1 MFNSIFIDHVFL
13 FSLSAKIELPDDW
26 QFCIKIRVISS
37 NILGWTWDAFRID
50 KNSLNNIS
58 QLNKL
63 KWQKTNGFIQK
74 WKYYDL
80 RISGLGS
87 PKIWNNPSIISGK
100 YCTISN
106 SGTDVSKDTWKSG

>member
-1 MFNSIFIDHVFL
+1 M
-13 FSLSAKIELPDDW
+13 K
-26 QFCIKIRVISS
+26 
-37 NILGWTWDAFRID
+37 
-50 KNSLNNIS
+50 KNNV
-58 QLNKL
+58 
-63 KWQKTNGFIQK
+63 FIQK